1 MTKEDLPQKG
11 HRGPK
16 AVRVEPSAILDA
28 AQVVFARDGVK
39 LGSVRAI
46 AKEAQCDP
54 SLLYY
59 HFENKDAIF
68 TALMERKFS
77 KLIPDLEAVAETCAL
92 MRKTEGLAEPIKN
105 ENGRTP
111 LQEAL
116 WQTMMVL
123 YKHLMDDAGY
133 RAMVRGK
140 VMASNGVSDCWKQ
153 YISDATKLL
162 SSYFEWG
169 IKSGELRD
177 DIDVAATTFFFLRF
191 YLELMDVFP
200 QYCTIFL
207 NVPPDEAFPRAEEQW
222 FNLFW
227 AGIANNA
234 APKGPEG
241 STA

>member
-1 MTKEDLPQKG
+1 
-11 HRGPK
+11 
-16 AVRVEPSAILDA
+16 VEPSAILDA
-28 AQVVFARDGVK
+28 AQAVFARDGVE

-59 HFENKDAIF
+59 HFENKEAIF

-77 KLIPDLEAVAETCAL
+77 ALIPDLEAVAKTCAPT
-92 MRKTEGLAEPIKN
+92 RRTKGRAEPIKN
-105 ENGRTP
+105 EHGRTP

-116 WQTMMVL
+116 WQTMMVFH
-123 YKHLMDDAGY
+123 KHLMDDAGY

-140 VMASNGVSDCWKQ
+140 VMASNGVSDSWRQ
-153 YISDATKLL
+153 YISSATKLL
-162 SSYFEWG
+162 GSYFEWG
-169 IKSGELRD
+169 IKSGELRS

-207 NVPPDEAFPRAEEQW
+207 KVPPDDAFPKAEEQW

-234 APKGPEG
+234 KPKRPAG
-241 STA
+241 SAG